1 MDIVQVVSL
10 SVAVTSCFAAIGAT
24 VVAYT
29 TYRKQT
35 SPEVIVYIDS
45 SPNGSNFIFLY
56 IENIG
61 TAPAYRTSVEF
72 DGVFPMFLQAKSAFE
87 KGPFGAGVP
96 FLRPG
101 GKRAVPL
108 KFGHELIQEMGNKVI
123 KAKVTC
129 FRSGGQYPHGKY
141 VAEFPIETMSLHG
154 CASDDP
160 RDVVQLKRIA
170 KAVETSFGK

>member
-61 TAPAYRTSVEF
+61 NAPAYRTSVEF
-72 DGVFPMFLQAKSAFE
+72 DGALPKKSLSTSAFE
-87 KGPFGAGVP
+87 EGPFGAGVS
-96 FLRPG
+96 FLQPG
-101 GKRAVPL
+101 GKRAVLL
-108 KFGHELIQEMGNKVI
+108 KFGHELIREMGNKVI

-129 FRSGGQYPHGKY
+129 FRSGGQHPRGKY

-170 KAVETSFGK
+170 KAVEASFEK